1 MRKAGI
7 CITLGIILCS
17 TAWAEERL
25 IEIKAKKFSY
35 TPNIVK
41 VDRGDEVTIRLISED
56 VTHGFYLDGHGIEMH
71 AHPGEDGS
79 VTFVAKKTGR
89 FNFRC
94 SITCGEFHPFMVGYL
109 VVRPN
114 IRFYVFVIIIAVIGL
129 SSLTAILLTRKRE

>member
-1 MRKAGI
+1 MRKALT

-17 TAWAEERL
+17 SAWADDIF
-25 IEIKAKKFSY
+25 IEIRAKKFSY

-41 VDRGDEVTIRLISED
+41 VDRGDKVTIRLISED
-56 VTHGFYLDGHGIEMH
+56 VTHGLFIDGHGVEIK
-71 AHPGEDGS
+71 ASPGEDGS
-79 VTFVAKKTGR
+79 IFFVADKAGR

-114 IRFYVFVIIIAVIGL
+114 IRFYMFSIIVVAIGL
-129 SSLTAILLTRKRE
+129 ASLAAIFLTKKKV